1 MHVKRAWCTQT
12 GFFCRLIECQEESN
26 SEYDIERQL
35 YTLMRMGN
43 DRDFERNLPII
54 TSEPSTR
61 ADAYRVQLYCLFLNI
76 SHAVHIYLEQLKC
89 IAKSVVY
96 YNYFCKKC
104 VKKLT

>member
-1 MHVKRAWCTQT
+1 M
-12 GFFCRLIECQEESN
+12 
-26 SEYDIERQL
+26 
-35 YTLMRMGN
+35 TLKGSYILSRGWATIGILN
-43 DRDFERNLPII
+43 VIF
-54 TSEPSTR
+54 SEPSTR